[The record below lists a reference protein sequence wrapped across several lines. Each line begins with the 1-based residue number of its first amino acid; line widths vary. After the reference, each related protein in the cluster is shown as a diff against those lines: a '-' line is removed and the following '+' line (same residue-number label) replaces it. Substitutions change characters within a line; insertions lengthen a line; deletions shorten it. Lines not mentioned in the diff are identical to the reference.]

1 MGTGFVKF
9 PRWLLEEPY
18 LSGLSGNEKILYSL
32 IADRCELSK
41 STGKCDEDGKPFAVF
56 TIKSIMLA
64 IGCEKATAIKALD
77 KLEGI
82 GLIVRK
88 KKHRQPSSIYLSE
101 SSLGSESEPSKV
113 QKLNL
118 LGSESEP
125 NKVQKLNPIY
135 TNTSYTDT
143 RLISTRPAGTSDE
156 EDVAKRAAALINA
169 NKEKCASRGRV
180 GAGRFGTGV
189 IRSLLGEQYAEPE
202 ILRAAKIS
210 LDWMELEANVKKSRP
225 VQRAHERPRGQITCK
240 AGREGEAVNTTTRPP
255 GGAEG
260 GEQEAR
266 P

>member
-18 LSGLSGNEKILYSL
+18 LSELSGNEKILYSL

-41 STGKCDEDGKPFAVF
+41 STGKCDEDEKPFAVF

-101 SSLGSESEPSKV
+101 SS
-113 QKLNL
+113 

-180 GAGRFGTGV
+180 RAGRFGTGV

-210 LDWMELEANVKKSRP
+210 LDWMELEANVKKVARCSEHTSGQGDRSL
-225 VQRAHERPRGQITCK
+225 VKQEGRAKQ
-240 AGREGEAVNTTTRPP
+240 
-255 GGAEG
+255 
-260 GEQEAR
+260 
-266 P
+266 

>member
-18 LSGLSGNEKILYSL
+18 LSELSGNEKILYSL
-32 IADRCELSK
+32 IADRCELSN

-77 KLEGI
+77 KLEGT

-88 KKHRQPSSIYLSE
+88 KKHRQPSNIYLSE
-101 SSLGSESEPSKV
+101 SSLGSESEPS
-113 QKLNL
+113 
-118 LGSESEP
+118 
-125 NKVQKLNPIY
+125 KVQKLNPIY

-169 NKEKCASRGRV
+169 NKEKCNSRGRV
-180 GAGRFGTGV
+180 RAGKYGVDV
-189 IRSLLGEQYAEPE
+189 IRSLLGEQHAESE
-202 ILRAAKIS
+202 ILQAAKIS
-210 LDWMELEANVKKSRP
+210 SDWMELGANVKKAARCSEHTSGQGDRSL
-225 VQRAHERPRGQITCK
+225 VKQEGRAKQ
-240 AGREGEAVNTTTRPP
+240 
-255 GGAEG
+255 
-260 GEQEAR
+260 
-266 P
+266 

>member
-1 MGTGFVKF
+1 MS
-9 PRWLLEEPY
+9 E
-18 LSGLSGNEKILYSL
+18 LSGNEKILYSL

-101 SSLGSESEPSKV
+101 SS
-113 QKLNL
+113 

-210 LDWMELEANVKKSRP
+210 LDWMELEANVKKVARCSEHTSGQGDRSL
-225 VQRAHERPRGQITCK
+225 VKQEGRAKQ
-240 AGREGEAVNTTTRPP
+240 
-255 GGAEG
+255 
-260 GEQEAR
+260 
-266 P
+266 

>member
-1 MGTGFVKF
+1 M
-9 PRWLLEEPY
+9 
-18 LSGLSGNEKILYSL
+18 SGLSGNEKILYSL

-101 SSLGSESEPSKV
+101 SS
-113 QKLNL
+113 

-210 LDWMELEANVKKSRP
+210 LDWMELEANVKKVARCSEHTSGQGDRSL
-225 VQRAHERPRGQITCK
+225 VKQEGRAKQ
-240 AGREGEAVNTTTRPP
+240 
-255 GGAEG
+255 
-260 GEQEAR
+260 
-266 P
+266 

>member
-101 SSLGSESEPSKV
+101 SSLGSESEP
-113 QKLNL
+113 
-118 LGSESEP
+118 

-189 IRSLLGEQYAEPE
+189 IRSLLGELYAEPE

-210 LDWMELEANVKKSRP
+210 LDWMELEANVKKVARCSEHTSGQGDRSL
-225 VQRAHERPRGQITCK
+225 VKQEGRAKQ
-240 AGREGEAVNTTTRPP
+240 
-255 GGAEG
+255 
-260 GEQEAR
+260 
-266 P
+266 

>member
-1 MGTGFVKF
+1 MS
-9 PRWLLEEPY
+9 E
-18 LSGLSGNEKILYSL
+18 LSGNEKILYSL

-82 GLIVRK
+82 GLIVR

-210 LDWMELEANVKKSRP
+210 LDWMELEANVKKVARCSE
-225 VQRAHERPRGQITCK
+225 HTSGQGDRS
-240 AGREGEAVNTTTRPP
+240 GREGEAVNTTTRPP

>member
-32 IADRCELSK
+32 IADWCELSK

-101 SSLGSESEPSKV
+101 SS
-113 QKLNL
+113 

-210 LDWMELEANVKKSRP
+210 LEWMELEANVKKVARCSEHTSGQGDRSL
-225 VQRAHERPRGQITCK
+225 VKQEGRAKQ
-240 AGREGEAVNTTTRPP
+240 
-255 GGAEG
+255 
-260 GEQEAR
+260 
-266 P
+266 

>member
-18 LSGLSGNEKILYSL
+18 LSELSGNEKILYSL

-101 SSLGSESEPSKV
+101 SSLGSESEP
-113 QKLNL
+113 
-118 LGSESEP
+118 

-180 GAGRFGTGV
+180 RAGRFGTGV

-210 LDWMELEANVKKSRP
+210 LDWMELEANVKKAARCSEHTSGQGDRSL
-225 VQRAHERPRGQITCK
+225 VKQEGRAKQ
-240 AGREGEAVNTTTRPP
+240 
-255 GGAEG
+255 
-260 GEQEAR
+260 
-266 P
+266 

>member
-1 MGTGFVKF
+1 MS
-9 PRWLLEEPY
+9 E
-18 LSGLSGNEKILYSL
+18 LSGNEKILYSL

-101 SSLGSESEPSKV
+101 SSLGSESEP
-113 QKLNL
+113 
-118 LGSESEP
+118 

-156 EDVAKRAAALINA
+156 EDVAKRAAALLNA

-180 GAGRFGTGV
+180 RAGRFGTGV

-210 LDWMELEANVKKSRP
+210 LDWMELEANVKKAARCSEHTSGQGDRSL
-225 VQRAHERPRGQITCK
+225 VKQEGRAKQ
-240 AGREGEAVNTTTRPP
+240 
-255 GGAEG
+255 
-260 GEQEAR
+260 
-266 P
+266 

>member
-18 LSGLSGNEKILYSL
+18 LSELSGNEKILYSL

-101 SSLGSESEPSKV
+101 SSLGSESEPNKV

-118 LGSESEP
+118 
-125 NKVQKLNPIY
+125 IY

-180 GAGRFGTGV
+180 RAGRFGTGV

-210 LDWMELEANVKKSRP
+210 LDWMELEANVKKAARCSEHTS
-225 VQRAHERPRGQITCK
+225 VQGDRSLVKQEGRAKQ
-240 AGREGEAVNTTTRPP
+240 
-255 GGAEG
+255 
-260 GEQEAR
+260 
-266 P
+266 

>member
-18 LSGLSGNEKILYSL
+18 LSELSGNEKILYSL
-32 IADRCELSK
+32 IADRCELSN

-77 KLEGI
+77 KLEGT

-88 KKHRQPSSIYLSE
+88 KKHRQPSNIYLSE
-101 SSLGSESEPSKV
+101 SS
-113 QKLNL
+113 

-169 NKEKCASRGRV
+169 NKEKCNSRGRV
-180 GAGRFGTGV
+180 RAGKYGVDV
-189 IRSLLGEQYAEPE
+189 IRSLLGEQHAESE

-210 LDWMELEANVKKSRP
+210 LDWMELEANVKKAARCSEHTSGQGDRSL
-225 VQRAHERPRGQITCK
+225 VKQEGRAKQ
-240 AGREGEAVNTTTRPP
+240 
-255 GGAEG
+255 
-260 GEQEAR
+260 
-266 P
+266 

>member
-18 LSGLSGNEKILYSL
+18 LSELSGNEKILYSL

-101 SSLGSESEPSKV
+101 SS
-113 QKLNL
+113 

-210 LDWMELEANVKKSRP
+210 LDWMELEANVKKVARCSE
-225 VQRAHERPRGQITCK
+225 HTSGQGDRS
-240 AGREGEAVNTTTRPP
+240 GREGEAVNTTTRPP

>member
-1 MGTGFVKF
+1 MS
-9 PRWLLEEPY
+9 E
-18 LSGLSGNEKILYSL
+18 LSGNEKILYSL

-101 SSLGSESEPSKV
+101 SSLGSESEP
-113 QKLNL
+113 
-118 LGSESEP
+118 

-180 GAGRFGTGV
+180 RAGRFGTGV

-210 LDWMELEANVKKSRP
+210 LDWMELEANVKKAARCSEHTSGQGDRSL
-225 VQRAHERPRGQITCK
+225 VKQEGRAKQ
-240 AGREGEAVNTTTRPP
+240 
-255 GGAEG
+255 
-260 GEQEAR
+260 
-266 P
+266 

>member
-125 NKVQKLNPIY
+125 NKVQKLNPVY

-210 LDWMELEANVKKSRP
+210 LDWMELEANVKKVARCSEHTSGQGDRSL
-225 VQRAHERPRGQITCK
+225 VKQEGRAKQ
-240 AGREGEAVNTTTRPP
+240 
-255 GGAEG
+255 
-260 GEQEAR
+260 
-266 P
+266 

>member
-113 QKLNL
+113 QKLN
-118 LGSESEP
+118 
-125 NKVQKLNPIY
+125 PI
-135 TNTSYTDT
+135 YTDT

-180 GAGRFGTGV
+180 GAGRFGTGI

-210 LDWMELEANVKKSRP
+210 LDWMELEANVKKVARCSEHTSGQGDRSL
-225 VQRAHERPRGQITCK
+225 VKQEGRAKQ
-240 AGREGEAVNTTTRPP
+240 
-255 GGAEG
+255 
-260 GEQEAR
+260 
-266 P
+266 

>member
-118 LGSESEP
+118 LGSEILILAILILDLYQLDLLE
-125 NKVQKLNPIY
+125 
-135 TNTSYTDT
+135 
-143 RLISTRPAGTSDE
+143 RL
-156 EDVAKRAAALINA
+156 
-169 NKEKCASRGRV
+169 
-180 GAGRFGTGV
+180 
-189 IRSLLGEQYAEPE
+189 
-202 ILRAAKIS
+202 
-210 LDWMELEANVKKSRP
+210 MKKTLQS
-225 VQRAHERPRGQITCK
+225 VQRL
-240 AGREGEAVNTTTRPP
+240 
-255 GGAEG
+255 
-260 GEQEAR
+260 
-266 P
+266 

>member
-88 KKHRQPSSIYLSE
+88 KKHRQPSSIYLSD
-101 SSLGSESEPSKV
+101 SS
-113 QKLNL
+113 

-125 NKVQKLNPIY
+125 NKVQKLNTIY

-210 LDWMELEANVKKSRP
+210 LDWMELEANVKKVARCSEHTSGQGDRSL
-225 VQRAHERPRGQITCK
+225 VKQEGRAKQ
-240 AGREGEAVNTTTRPP
+240 
-255 GGAEG
+255 
-260 GEQEAR
+260 
-266 P
+266 

>member
-1 MGTGFVKF
+1 MSV
-9 PRWLLEEPY
+9 
-18 LSGLSGNEKILYSL
+18 LSGNEKILYSL

-41 STGKCDEDGKPFAVF
+41 STGKCDEDGKPFGVF

-143 RLISTRPAGTSDE
+143 RLISSGNAPTGWNRHAGTSDE

-210 LDWMELEANVKKSRP
+210 LDWMELEANVKKVARCSEHTSGQGDRSL
-225 VQRAHERPRGQITCK
+225 VKQEGRAKQ
-240 AGREGEAVNTTTRPP
+240 
-255 GGAEG
+255 
-260 GEQEAR
+260 
-266 P
+266 

>member
-125 NKVQKLNPIY
+125 SKVQKLNLLGSESEPNKVQKLNPIY

-210 LDWMELEANVKKSRP
+210 LDWMELEANVKKVARCSEHTSGQGDRSL
-225 VQRAHERPRGQITCK
+225 VKQEGRAKQ
-240 AGREGEAVNTTTRPP
+240 
-255 GGAEG
+255 
-260 GEQEAR
+260 
-266 P
+266 

>member
-1 MGTGFVKF
+1 M
-9 PRWLLEEPY
+9 Y
-18 LSGLSGNEKILYSL
+18 
-32 IADRCELSK
+32 
-41 STGKCDEDGKPFAVF
+41 
-56 TIKSIMLA
+56 
-64 IGCEKATAIKALD
+64 
-77 KLEGI
+77 
-82 GLIVRK
+82 
-88 KKHRQPSSIYLSE
+88 
-101 SSLGSESEPSKV
+101 SKV

-210 LDWMELEANVKKSRP
+210 LDWMELEANVKKVARCSEHTSGQGDRSL
-225 VQRAHERPRGQITCK
+225 VKQEGRAKQ
-240 AGREGEAVNTTTRPP
+240 
-255 GGAEG
+255 
-260 GEQEAR
+260 
-266 P
+266 

>member
-1 MGTGFVKF
+1 MS
-9 PRWLLEEPY
+9 E
-18 LSGLSGNEKILYSL
+18 LSGNEKILYSL

-101 SSLGSESEPSKV
+101 SSLGSESEPNKV

-118 LGSESEP
+118 
-125 NKVQKLNPIY
+125 IY

-180 GAGRFGTGV
+180 RAGRFGTGV

-210 LDWMELEANVKKSRP
+210 LDWMELEANVKKAARCSEHTS
-225 VQRAHERPRGQITCK
+225 VQGDRSLVKQEGRAKQ
-240 AGREGEAVNTTTRPP
+240 
-255 GGAEG
+255 
-260 GEQEAR
+260 
-266 P
+266 

>member
-18 LSGLSGNEKILYSL
+18 LSELSGNEKILYSL

-82 GLIVRK
+82 GFIVRK

-101 SSLGSESEPSKV
+101 SS
-113 QKLNL
+113 

-156 EDVAKRAAALINA
+156 EDVAKRAAALLNA

-180 GAGRFGTGV
+180 RAGRFGTGV

-210 LDWMELEANVKKSRP
+210 LDWMELEANVKKAARCSEHTSGQGDRSL
-225 VQRAHERPRGQITCK
+225 VKQEGRAKQ
-240 AGREGEAVNTTTRPP
+240 
-255 GGAEG
+255 
-260 GEQEAR
+260 
-266 P
+266 

>member
-18 LSGLSGNEKILYSL
+18 LSELSGNEKILYSL

-41 STGKCDEDGKPFAVF
+41 STGKCDEDEKPFAVF

-101 SSLGSESEPSKV
+101 SS
-113 QKLNL
+113 

-180 GAGRFGTGV
+180 RAGRFGTGV

-210 LDWMELEANVKKSRP
+210 LDWMELEANVKKAARCSEHTSGQGDRSL
-225 VQRAHERPRGQITCK
+225 VKQEGRAKQ
-240 AGREGEAVNTTTRPP
+240 
-255 GGAEG
+255 
-260 GEQEAR
+260 
-266 P
+266 

>member
-18 LSGLSGNEKILYSL
+18 LSELSGNEKILYSL

-101 SSLGSESEPSKV
+101 SSLGSESEP
-113 QKLNL
+113 
-118 LGSESEP
+118 

-156 EDVAKRAAALINA
+156 EDVAKRAAALLNA

-180 GAGRFGTGV
+180 RAGRFGTGV

-210 LDWMELEANVKKSRP
+210 LDWMELEANVKKAARCSEHTSGQGDRSL
-225 VQRAHERPRGQITCK
+225 VKQEGRAKQ
-240 AGREGEAVNTTTRPP
+240 
-255 GGAEG
+255 
-260 GEQEAR
+260 
-266 P
+266 

>member
-1 MGTGFVKF
+1 M
-9 PRWLLEEPY
+9 
-18 LSGLSGNEKILYSL
+18 SGLSGNEKILYSL

-101 SSLGSESEPSKV
+101 SSLGSESEP
-113 QKLNL
+113 
-118 LGSESEP
+118 

-180 GAGRFGTGV
+180 GAGRFGTGI

-210 LDWMELEANVKKSRP
+210 LDWMELEANVKKVARCSEHTSGQGDRSL
-225 VQRAHERPRGQITCK
+225 VKQEGRAKQ
-240 AGREGEAVNTTTRPP
+240 
-255 GGAEG
+255 
-260 GEQEAR
+260 
-266 P
+266 

>member
-101 SSLGSESEPSKV
+101 SSLGSESEP
-113 QKLNL
+113 
-118 LGSESEP
+118 

-180 GAGRFGTGV
+180 GAGRFGTGI

-210 LDWMELEANVKKSRP
+210 LDWMELEANVKKVARCSEHTSGQGDRSL
-225 VQRAHERPRGQITCK
+225 VKQEGRAKQ
-240 AGREGEAVNTTTRPP
+240 
-255 GGAEG
+255 
-260 GEQEAR
+260 
-266 P
+266 

>member
-1 MGTGFVKF
+1 M
-9 PRWLLEEPY
+9 
-18 LSGLSGNEKILYSL
+18 SGLSGNEKILYSL

-64 IGCEKATAIKALD
+64 IGCEKVTAIKALD

-101 SSLGSESEPSKV
+101 SS
-113 QKLNL
+113 

-180 GAGRFGTGV
+180 GAGRFGTGI

-210 LDWMELEANVKKSRP
+210 LDWMELEANVKKVARCSEHTSGQGDRSL
-225 VQRAHERPRGQITCK
+225 VKQEGRAKQ
-240 AGREGEAVNTTTRPP
+240 
-255 GGAEG
+255 
-260 GEQEAR
+260 
-266 P
+266 

>member
-101 SSLGSESEPSKV
+101 SSLGSESEP
-113 QKLNL
+113 
-118 LGSESEP
+118 

-180 GAGRFGTGV
+180 GA
-189 IRSLLGEQYAEPE
+189 
-202 ILRAAKIS
+202 
-210 LDWMELEANVKKSRP
+210 
-225 VQRAHERPRGQITCK
+225 
-240 AGREGEAVNTTTRPP
+240 
-255 GGAEG
+255 
-260 GEQEAR
+260 
-266 P
+266 